1 MQIINAAPE
10 GENKSNSNSCNGH
23 SHAEVQN
30 PAAHHGALQQHSY
43 QQEFGYEPLNKD
55 EVAPEV
61 PEITVNGVLID
72 ENEVLAEAQH
82 HPAETKRKALIKAAE
97 SLIIG
102 ELLRQKAVELELVG
116 VDVERNSAEEA
127 AGLSLLIE
135 KEVVVPE
142 ATEEEKLRFF
152 EANKGKF
159 MTSPLL
165 QVKHILLA
173 AAPEDVNER
182 LNLKEAAD
190 KLIEILKS
198 KPSTFGDL
206 AKRHSACPSKEQLGS
221 LGQISKGQTVPEFEK
236 AIFAAEEGLVDYA
249 IESRYG
255 FHVVTI
261 DRKIEGVELPYDY
274 VKEKVGEYLMDKV
287 QRKATAHYIQRLL
300 EDAEIEG
307 FNFDIEAGV
316 MQ

>member
-1 MQIINAAPE
+1 MQIINAAAE
-10 GENKSNSNSCNGH
+10 SEVKLEENSCSSEGCNGEH
-23 SHAEVQN
+23 TEVQN
-30 PAAHHGALQQHSY
+30 PAANYGKYH
-43 QQEFGYEPLNKD
+43 QEFGYEPLNKD

-72 ENEVLAEAQH
+72 ENEVLAETQH

-102 ELLRQKAVELELVG
+102 ELLRQKAVELELLG
-116 VDVERNSAEEA
+116 ADVERNSTEEA

-142 ATEEEKLRFF
+142 ATEQEKLRFF

-173 AAPEDVNER
+173 AAPEDVSER
-182 LNLKEAAD
+182 INLKDAAD
-190 KLIEILKS
+190 KLIDILKS
-198 KPSTFGDL
+198 KPSTFGEL